1 MELRSLRY
9 FLTTAA
15 EGNITRAA
23 DVLHVTQP
31 TLSRQLMDLEKE
43 LGTTLVLRGK
53 KGLTLTDDGLFFRQ
67 RAEEI
72 VELADLL
79 EQRFAEKSDIV
90 NGIINIGAS
99 EAIGSRMTAKLI
111 RNFSEK
117 YPLVQFHLYNEM
129 ADNVKDRLDKGL
141 ADIGL
146 LLEPIDVHKY
156 EYLRLAQKETWGI
169 LLRND
174 HPLANHEVITPE
186 DITECSLI
194 LPLREKVREDIINWI
209 GKEEKDLH
217 IPLSYT
223 LLSNAV
229 LLVEEGL
236 GCAFCLDG
244 AIAVHSSPNLK
255 FIPIYP
261 EKTTRSVLVWKKNQ
275 LFSPA
280 TSLFIQEINMMRA
293 QIR

>member
-90 NGIINIGAS
+90 SGIINIGAS
-99 EAIGSRMTAKLI
+99 EAIGSRMMARLI
-111 RNFSEK
+111 RNFLK
-117 YPLVQFHLYNEM
+117 N
-129 ADNVKDRLDKGL
+129 
-141 ADIGL
+141 
-146 LLEPIDVHKY
+146 
-156 EYLRLAQKETWGI
+156 
-169 LLRND
+169 
-174 HPLANHEVITPE
+174 
-186 DITECSLI
+186 
-194 LPLREKVREDIINWI
+194 
-209 GKEEKDLH
+209 
-217 IPLSYT
+217 IPLCNFT
-223 LLSNAV
+223 CITKWQTV
-229 LLVEEGL
+229 
-236 GCAFCLDG
+236 
-244 AIAVHSSPNLK
+244 
-255 FIPIYP
+255 
-261 EKTTRSVLVWKKNQ
+261 
-275 LFSPA
+275 
-280 TSLFIQEINMMRA
+280 
-293 QIR
+293 

>member
-1 MELRSLRY
+1 MELRTLRY
-9 FLTTAA
+9 FLTAA
-15 EGNITRAA
+15 TEENITRAA

-43 LGTTLVLRGK
+43 LGTTLMLRGK

-72 VELADLL
+72 VELADRL
-79 EQRFAEKSDIV
+79 EQRFAEKSESV
-90 NGIINIGAS
+90 TGIINVGAS
-99 EAIGSRMTAKLI
+99 EAIGSRMMAKLI
-111 RNFSEK
+111 RQFSDK

-129 ADNVKDRLDKGL
+129 ADNIKDRLDKGL
-141 ADIGL
+141 VDVGL

-156 EYLRLAQKETWGI
+156 EYLRLMQKETWGV
-169 LLRND
+169 LMRTD
-174 HPLANHEVITPE
+174 HPLAGLEVITPE
-186 DITECSLI
+186 DIAEYSLI

-209 GKEEKDLH
+209 GREEKNLH

-229 LLVEEGL
+229 LLVEEGM

-244 AIAVHSSPNLK
+244 ALAVRSSPNLK
-255 FIPIYP
+255 FIPIQP

-275 LFSPA
+275 IFSPA

-293 QIR
+293 QMR

>member
-1 MELRSLRY
+1 MELRTLRY

-15 EGNITRAA
+15 EGNITRAV

-31 TLSRQLMDLEKE
+31 TLSRQLMDLERE

-53 KGLTLTDDGLFFRQ
+53 KGLTLTEDGMFFRQ

-72 VELADLL
+72 VELADRL
-79 EQRFAEKSDIV
+79 EQQFAEKSDSV
-90 NGIINIGAS
+90 SGIITIGAT
-99 EAIGSRMTAKLI
+99 EAIGSRILAKLI
-111 RNFSEK
+111 CSFSK
-117 YPLVQFHLYNEM
+117 RYPLVQFRMYNEM
-129 ADNVKDRLDKGL
+129 ADNVKEKLDKGL

-146 LLEPIDVHKY
+146 LLEPVDVQRY
-156 EYLRLAQKETWGI
+156 EYMRLTQKESWGI
-169 LLRND
+169 LLPKD
-174 HPLANHEVITPE
+174 HPLANRGFITPE
-186 DITECSLI
+186 EIVPYPLI
-194 LPLREKVREDIINWI
+194 LPMREKVREDILNWI
-209 GKEEKDLH
+209 GKEEKDLT

-223 LLSNAV
+223 LLFNAV

-244 AIAVHSSPNLK
+244 ALAAHSSPNLQ
-255 FIPIYP
+255 FVPLRP

-280 TSLFIQEINMMRA
+280 TSLFVQEINMMRA
-293 QIR
+293 QLR

>member
-1 MELRSLRY
+1 MELRTLRY
-9 FLTTAA
+9 FLTTAT

-31 TLSRQLMDLEKE
+31 TLSRQLMDLERE

-72 VELADLL
+72 VELADRL

-99 EAIGSRMTAKLI
+99 EAIGSRMMAKLI

-129 ADNVKDRLDKGL
+129 ADNIKDRLDKGL

-156 EYLRLAQKETWGI
+156 EYFRLAQKETWGI
-169 LLRND
+169 LLRDD

-186 DITECSLI
+186 DIAECSLI

-236 GCAFCLDG
+236 GCAFCLD
-244 AIAVHSSPNLK
+244 
-255 FIPIYP
+255 
-261 EKTTRSVLVWKKNQ
+261 
-275 LFSPA
+275 
-280 TSLFIQEINMMRA
+280 
-293 QIR
+293 